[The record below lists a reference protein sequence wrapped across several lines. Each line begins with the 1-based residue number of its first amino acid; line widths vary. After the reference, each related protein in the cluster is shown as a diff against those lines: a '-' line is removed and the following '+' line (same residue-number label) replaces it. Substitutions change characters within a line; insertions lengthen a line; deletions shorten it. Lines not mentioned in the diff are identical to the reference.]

1 MALIAGVRLT
11 HPDRVL
17 WPEQGI
23 TKRAL
28 ATYLVTVAD
37 RLLPETAGR
46 PLTLLRCP
54 QGPERKCFVQR
65 HPGEGAPPELRT
77 VEIAEDDGKATY
89 VTADDPPAL
98 VALAQ
103 IGVLE
108 LHPWPARA
116 EDPEHP
122 DRLILDLD
130 PGEGVGFP
138 AVVEA
143 ALRLRDLLA
152 DLGLE
157 SFPRTTGGRGLHV
170 VVPLLPEH
178 GWDAHLA
185 AARALAERLAATS
198 PERYTTAMPKVERRG
213 RIFVDYLRNGRGASA
228 IASCSPRARTG
239 APVATPLA
247 WEELTSGLNPSA
259 FTLLSLPER
268 LAARPDPW
276 AGTLALRQVLPQGL

>member
-1 MALIAGVRLT
+1 VRLT

-65 HPGEGAPPELRT
+65 HPGEGAPPQLRT
-77 VEIAEDDGKATY
+77 VEIDEDDGKATY

-103 IGVLE
+103 LGVLE

-116 EDPEHP
+116 ADPERP

-143 ALRLRDLLA
+143 ALRLRELLA
-152 DLGLE
+152 ELGLA
-157 SFPRTTGGRGLHV
+157 SVPRTTGGRGLHV
-170 VVPLLPEH
+170 VAPLLPGH

-185 AARALAERLAATS
+185 AARALAERLAAAA
-198 PERYTTAMPKVERRG
+198 PERYTTAIPKAERRG

-228 IASCSPRARTG
+228 IACCSPRARPG
-239 APVATPLA
+239 APVAMPLA
-247 WEELTSGLNPSA
+247 WEELTPGLDPAA
-259 FTLLSLPER
+259 FTLRTVPER
-268 LAARPDPW
+268 LDSRPDPW
-276 AGTLALRQVLPQGL
+276 AGTLALRQKLPPGL